1 MNLMTSDKE
10 LPKEELSRIAAYLIR
25 TCGLTEDDF
34 LRVIDQQRLTGA
46 GFIETVLALKL
57 ATPGD
62 IEAARSATRAVATAA
77 EAHPSGEILTVSDPF
92 SPHAERIRILRTAL
106 LMQLERLPRDDGFVN
121 VLAVCSPAR
130 GEGRSL
136 LAADLAVT
144 LSQLDAPTLLIDAD
158 LRHPRQQSL
167 FNVPDALGLAEA
179 LKEPRP
185 VPPLQVE
192 GLSHLAVLPA
202 GQDRRKP
209 LERLSQSEFRELIQ
223 GYSRRYRHVIIDTPP
238 IELYPDAL
246 AVTAAVRNVLLVLR
260 RHHCRLAQAQT
271 TLARLNAANG
281 RLVGSVLQD
290 FQAPRFRRLHPRG

>member
-1 MNLMTSDKE
+1 MMTTDRE

-46 GFIETVLALKL
+46 GFIDTVLALKL

-62 IEAARSATRAVATAA
+62 IEAARSATRAVSTQPAA
-77 EAHPSGEILTVSDPF
+77 RPNGEMLTVSDPF
-92 SPHAERIRILRTAL
+92 SPHAERIRTLRTAL

-121 VLAVCSPAR
+121 VLAVCSPSK

-158 LRHPRQQSL
+158 LRQPCQQRL
-167 FNVPDALGLAEA
+167 FEVPDALGLAEA
-179 LKEPRP
+179 LTDVHP
-185 VPPLQVE
+185 VQPLQVE
-192 GLSHLAVLPA
+192 GLPHLSVLPA

-223 GYSRRYRHVIIDTPP
+223 GYSRRYRHVIIDTPA
-238 IELYPDAL
+238 IEAYPDAL
-246 AVTAAVRNVLLVLR
+246 AVTAAVRNVLLVLH
-260 RHHCRLAQAQT
+260 RHHCRMTQAQAA
-271 TLARLNAANG
+271 LARLNAANG
-281 RLVGSVLQD
+281 RLVGSVLHD
-290 FQAPRFRRLHPRG
+290 FQAPRFRRSRPKG